1 MSRVVAA
8 FERPQQLEEAL
19 HLLAGAGGLGR
30 EFQVLTAHDDLSFN
44 ARPAF
49 VADGVNLEPC
59 TRWVPHKLVEA
70 TLMRE
75 GLAFGD
81 NRLITGL
88 MREGGVALIVRR
100 VRGDWDYLELLHKA
114 GAAHVVML
122 ADAEP
127 APPSRP
133 ASAAVHQP

>member
-8 FERPQQLEEAL
+8 FERPQHLEEAL
-19 HLLAGAGGLGR
+19 HLLAGAGRLGR
-30 EFQVLTAHDDLSFN
+30 EFQVLTAYDDLSFN

-49 VADGVNLEPC
+49 MADGVNLEPC
-59 TRWVPHKLVEA
+59 TRCVPHKLVEA

-81 NRLITGL
+81 NRLITDL
-88 MREGGVALIVRR
+88 MHEGGVALIVGL
-100 VRGDWDYLELLHKA
+100 VSGDWDYLELLRKA

-122 ADAEP
+122 ADAEA
-127 APPSRP
+127 APPIRP
-133 ASAAVHQP
+133 ASAAVQQP